1 MDFSLNNY
9 YLMFKKDKETLIL
22 ITLTDMNIDEVK
34 ISDINMK

>member
-9 YLMFKKDKETLIL
+9 YLMFKKDEETLIL

-34 ISDINMK
+34 IADINMK